1 MRTVRARSTTR
12 SPAAPTFFIDGR
24 STPSSIGPTSPA
36 PAALTAR
43 PSPIDDPTVRAALNT
58 FVELAGNQRD
68 IVLVI
73 DIDGTLLG
81 ATSSAHTI
89 LGYDVPAN
97 LGRNILEFV
106 HPDDV
111 DNAVD
116 ILSHALDRA
125 GHYEVIDVR
134 VLRADGTSLPFEI
147 MPKNLLATH
156 GVIILTGR
164 NVTDRHRLEEQ
175 RRRTEVEFRLLA
187 TAAPVTIFRMD
198 GSGRCQFMNDQWR
211 VLSGLPIAAAL
222 DFGYLRVVSDEDRAM
237 LADILKTRNRRG
249 SSEITVTSIDGS
261 QRVAVARWRA
271 LGDEAGNVTG
281 WVGTLEDI
289 SEHRALEARLSHQ
302 AHHDPLT
309 GLPNR
314 IVIDEHLSRTID
326 QCERS
331 GSSIAVLFI
340 DLDQFKFLNDSLG
353 HETGDLLL
361 IAIADR
367 LRATIRPGDVV
378 GRFGGDEFVA
388 ILGDISSD
396 AECLAFSKRIAA
408 TLAEPFSIGDGQ
420 TYTCTASIGI
430 ARYAPGASA
439 ESLLRH
445 ADAAMYRAK
454 AMGRDRV
461 AHYVPEMQRDATE
474 RLSLEMDLRHAVAR
488 DELAL
493 VYQPIFASG
502 SCVANAV
509 EALVRWDHPTRG
521 RLGPDVFIPIAE
533 ESGLISQLGD
543 WVLRKACRD
552 LGDIDITVNVNL
564 SGREIQDPALAS
576 RVEAVLHD
584 EGFAAERLVLEIT
597 ESVLMHD
604 ADATV
609 TTLTALKQLGLS
621 LAVDDFGT
629 GYASLNYLSR
639 FPVDHLKVD
648 RTFVAELTNGAG
660 GTEIVRAIINLAH
673 SLGLRAT
680 AEGVEEVA
688 QLDALVELGCEHV
701 QGYLLARPLSVEDLR
716 AQFVGSPVQAAPA
729 QLRAD

>member
-1 MRTVRARSTTR
+1 MPV
-12 SPAAPTFFIDGR
+12 
-24 STPSSIGPTSPA
+24 
-36 PAALTAR
+36 ALSAH
-43 PSPIDDPTVRAALNT
+43 PSPVDDPAVRTALNT
-58 FVELAGNQRD
+58 FIELAGNRRD

-73 DIDGTLLG
+73 DVDGTLLG
-81 ATSSAHTI
+81 ATSSAHTM

-97 LGRNILEFV
+97 LGRNIIEFV

-111 DNAVD
+111 ERAVD
-116 ILSHALDRA
+116 ILSHVLDHA
-125 GHYEVIDVR
+125 GDQEVIDVR

-156 GVIILTGR
+156 GVIVLTGR

-198 GSGRCQFMNDQWR
+198 GTGRCQFMNDQWT
-211 VLSGLPIAAAL
+211 VLSGQPIVAAL
-222 DFGYLRVVSDEDRAM
+222 DFGYLRVVSGEDRNV
-237 LADILKTRNRRG
+237 LAEIRRTQNRRG
-249 SSEITVTSIDGS
+249 SSELTVNSVDGS
-261 QRVAVARWRA
+261 QRVVVARWRA
-271 LGDEAGNVTG
+271 LGDSGDVTG

-289 SEHRALEARLSHQ
+289 TEHRALEARLSHQ

-314 IVIDEHLSRTID
+314 VVINDHLSDTISR
-326 QCERS
+326 CEQT

-353 HETGDLLL
+353 HEAGDRLL

-388 ILGDISSD
+388 ILGDVESD
-396 AECLAFSKRIAA
+396 DECLAFSKRIAS
-408 TLAEPFSIGDGQ
+408 TLAEPFTIGDGR

-461 AHYVPEMQRDATE
+461 AHYTPEMQRDASE
-474 RLSLEMDLRHAVAR
+474 RLSLEMDLRHAV
-488 DELAL
+488 DSGELAL
-493 VYQPIFASG
+493 LYQPILATG
-502 SCVANAV
+502 TRQVKAV

-521 RLGPDVFIPIAE
+521 RLEPDVFIPIAE

-543 WVLRKACRD
+543 WVLHRACRD
-552 LGDIDITVNVNL
+552 LGDLDIIVNVNL
-564 SGREIQDPALAS
+564 SGRQIQDPALAS
-576 RVEAVLHD
+576 RIAAVLQE
-584 EGFAAERLVLEIT
+584 EGFPAARLVLEIT
-597 ESVLMHD
+597 ETVLMHD

-609 TTLTALKQLGLS
+609 TTLIALKQLGVS

-639 FPVDHLKVD
+639 FPVDGLKVD

-660 GTEIVRAIINLAH
+660 GIEIVRAIIDLAR
-673 SLGLRAT
+673 SLGLEAT
-680 AEGVEEVA
+680 AEGVEETA
-688 QLDALVELGCEHV
+688 QLDALVELGCAQV
-701 QGYLLARPLSVEDLR
+701 QGYLFARPLALDDLR
-716 AQFVGSPVQAAPA
+716 DTLMPIAATVGG
-729 QLRAD
+729 

>member
-1 MRTVRARSTTR
+1 MRIVRARSGTR
-12 SPAAPTFFIDGR
+12 SSAAPMFFIDGG
-24 STPSSIGPTSPA
+24 STPTSIGPTLPP
-36 PAALTAR
+36 PAALYAH
-43 PSPIDDPTVRAALNT
+43 PSPIDDPAVRADLNT
-58 FVELAGNQRD
+58 FIELAGNQRD

-97 LGRNILEFV
+97 LGRNIIEFV
-106 HPDDV
+106 HPDDL
-111 DNAVD
+111 DRAVD
-116 ILSHALDRA
+116 ILTHALDLA
-125 GHYEVIDVR
+125 GHHEAIDVR

-147 MPKNLLATH
+147 MPKNLLSTH
-156 GVIILTGR
+156 GVIVLTGR
-164 NVTDRHRLEEQ
+164 NVTDRDHLEEQ
-175 RRRTEVEFRLLA
+175 RRRTEIEFRLLA

-198 GSGRCQFMNDQWR
+198 SKGRCQFMNDHWT
-211 VLSGLPIAAAL
+211 VLSGQPIADAL
-222 DFGYLRVVSDEDRAM
+222 NLGYLRVVAREDQTM
-237 LADILKTRNRRG
+237 LADIRRTQNRRG
-249 SSEITVTSIDGS
+249 ASEIAINSVDGS

-271 LGDEAGNVTG
+271 LGDDGDDVTG

-289 SEHRALEARLSHQ
+289 TEHRALEARLSHQ

-314 IVIDEHLSRTID
+314 IVINDNLSQTISR
-326 QCERS
+326 CERT

-353 HETGDLLL
+353 HQAGDRLL
-361 IAIADR
+361 IAVADR

-396 AECLAFSKRIAA
+396 AECLSFSQRIAS
-408 TLAEPFSIGDGQ
+408 TLAEPFSIGDGR
-420 TYTCTASIGI
+420 TYTCTACIGI
-430 ARYAPGASA
+430 ARFTPGATA

-454 AMGRDRV
+454 AIGRDRV
-461 AHYVPEMQRDATE
+461 VHYTPEMQRDATE
-474 RLSLEMDLRHAVAR
+474 RLSLEMDLRHAVVR

-493 VYQPIFASG
+493 AYQPIRSTG
-502 SCVANAV
+502 SRRTTAV

-533 ESGLISQLGD
+533 ESGLISQVGD
-543 WVLRKACRD
+543 WVLRRACRD
-552 LGDIDITVNVNL
+552 LGDLDITVNVNL
-564 SGREIQDPALAS
+564 SGRQIQDPALAS
-576 RVEAVLHD
+576 RIAAVLQD
-584 EGFAAERLVLEIT
+584 EGFPAARLVLEIT
-597 ESVLMHD
+597 ETVLMHD

-609 TTLTALKQLGLS
+609 TTLIALKQLGVS

-639 FPVDHLKVD
+639 FPVDGLKVD
-648 RTFVAELTNGAG
+648 RTFVAELTNGSE

-673 SLGLRAT
+673 SLGLEAT
-680 AEGVEEVA
+680 AEGVEESA
-688 QLDALVELGCEHV
+688 QLDALVELGCDQV
-701 QGYLLARPLSVEDLR
+701 QGYLFARPLALKDLR
-716 AQFVGSPVQAAPA
+716 ATLTPDASTPG
-729 QLRAD
+729 D

>member
-1 MRTVRARSTTR
+1 M
-12 SPAAPTFFIDGR
+12 FFIDGR
-24 STPSSIGPTSPA
+24 STPMSLGPASPA
-36 PAALTAR
+36 AAALFAH
-43 PSPIDDPTVRAALNT
+43 PSPIDDPGVRAALTT
-58 FVELAGNQRD
+58 FIELAGNQRD

-73 DIDGTLLG
+73 DIGGTLLG

-89 LGYDVPAN
+89 LGYDVAAN
-97 LGRNILEFV
+97 LGRNIIEFV
-106 HPDDV
+106 HPNDV
-111 DNAVD
+111 DRAVD
-116 ILSHALDRA
+116 ILSDVLDHP
-125 GHYEVIDVR
+125 GHHEVIDVR

-156 GVIILTGR
+156 GVIVLTGR
-164 NVTDRHRLEEQ
+164 NVTDRQRLEEL

-187 TAAPVTIFRMD
+187 TAAPVTIFRID
-198 GSGRCQFMNDQWR
+198 GDGRCQFMNDHWT
-211 VLSGLPIAAAL
+211 VLSGQPIAAAL
-222 DFGYLRVVSDEDRAM
+222 DFGYLRVVSGEDRAK
-237 LADILKTRNRRG
+237 LIDIRRSLNRRG
-249 SSEITVTSIDGS
+249 SLEITVNSVGGG

-271 LGDEAGNVTG
+271 LGDDAGDVTG

-289 SEHRALEARLSHQ
+289 TEHRALEARLLHQ
-302 AHHDPLT
+302 ARHDPLT

-314 IVIDEHLSRTID
+314 IVIDDHLSDTVSR
-326 QCERS
+326 CERT

-353 HETGDLLL
+353 HEAGDRLL

-396 AECLAFSKRIAA
+396 AECIAFSTRIAS
-408 TLAEPFSIGDGQ
+408 TLAEPFTIGDGR

-488 DELAL
+488 SELVL
-493 VYQPIFASG
+493 LYQPIFSAG
-502 SCVANAV
+502 SRVVNAV

-533 ESGLISQLGD
+533 ESGLISQIGD
-543 WVLRKACRD
+543 WVLRQACRE

-564 SGREIQDPALAS
+564 SGREIEDPALTS
-576 RVEAVLHD
+576 RVATVLL
-584 EGFAAERLVLEIT
+584 EENFPAERLVLEIT

-609 TTLTALKQLGLS
+609 STLAALKQLGLA

-639 FPVDHLKVD
+639 FPVDCLKVD

-660 GTEIVRAIINLAH
+660 GSEIVSAIVNLAH
-673 SLGLRAT
+673 SLGLQVT
-680 AEGVEEVA
+680 AEGVEEVS
-688 QLDALVELGCEHV
+688 QLDALVELGCEQV
-701 QGYLLARPLSVEDLR
+701 QGYFFARPLSLDDLQ
-716 AQFVGSPVQAAPA
+716 AQFLNEAVATPRPPR
-729 QLRAD
+729 QL